1 MAASAN
7 ALVDALKSPALKDAV
22 RIALSGKNVFM
33 NSPLVATGAAVTMGN
48 LGAGANDI
56 DTDISVPY
64 LGVLGDYEARADG
77 DDAVYKKVKT
87 AKESATIQRYSLATG
102 TTRLGNTSDGGI
114 DLINELPGKMILS
127 AQKLMDQRIL
137 AAAVAAGGL
146 RRDVYNAGTPRYLD
160 WELLI
165 DAKTMFGDEQ
175 EDVVA
180 LAVSSK
186 AYGDIQKQKDSQNRP
201 LFIPNQNLQNGLP
214 GNGIIG
220 TYGGIPLVVRDS
232 LPLSGSM
239 GTVVPAG
246 TTPPVLTVTGTPFKA
261 YDLRLRVTVGGAH
274 GTAKFQF
281 STDGGVNW
289 SADISTT
296 TAGASISLVDSNVIT
311 IVGKNGTTGLT
322 VAFAAG
328 TFNVDNTYTVPPA
341 VKQRSLLLKR
351 NALAF
356 WYNAAAAAPIV
367 EYNGANDETRFF
379 SHLYFVAHRYTI
391 APGGSLPGVLVLEHN

>member
-64 LGVLGDYEARADG
+64 LGVLGDYEQRNDG
-77 DDAVYKKVKT
+77 DDAVFKKVKT
-87 AKESATIQRYSLATG
+87 AKESATIQRWSLATG

-114 DLINELPGKMILS
+114 DLINELPGKMVES
-127 AQKLMDQRIL
+127 AGVCMDKRLL

-146 RRDVYNAGTPRYLD
+146 RRDVYNSGTPRYLD

-175 EDVVA
+175 QEIAA

-186 AYGDIQKQKDSQNRP
+186 AFGDIQKQKDLQNRP
-201 LFIPNQNLQNGLP
+201 LFIPNANLQNGVP
-214 GNGIIG
+214 TNGIAG
-220 TYGGIPLVVRDS
+220 TYGGIPVVIRDS

-239 GTVVPAG
+239 GTVVPGG

-289 SADISTT
+289 SADITTT

-367 EYNGANDETRFF
+367 DYNASNDETRFY

>member
-7 ALVDALKSPALKDAV
+7 SIADAVKSPAIKDAV

-33 NSPLVATGAAVTMGN
+33 NSPLVATGAAVTMGS
-48 LGAGANDI
+48 LGLGSNDLGNSI
-56 DTDISVPY
+56 TVPY
-64 LGVLGDYEARADG
+64 LGVLGEYESRNDG

-87 AKESATIQRYSLATG
+87 ASETAILQRYSLATS
-102 TTRLGNTSDGGI
+102 TTRLGNASDGGI
-114 DLINELPGKMILS
+114 NLIDELPGKMVEQ
-127 AQKLMDQRIL
+127 AQRCMDQRVL
-137 AAAVAAGGL
+137 TAAVAAGAL
-146 RRDVYNAGTPRYLD
+146 RRDVYNSGTPRYLD

-175 EDVVA
+175 QDVVA

-186 AYGDIQKQKDSQNRP
+186 SYGDIQKQKDSQNRP

-289 SADISTT
+289 SADINTT
-296 TAGASISLVDSNVIT
+296 TAGASISLIDSNVIT
-311 IVGKNGTTGLT
+311 IVGRNGTTGLT

-328 TFNVDNTYTVPPA
+328 TFNVDNAYTVPPA

-367 EYNGANDETRFF
+367 EFNAANDETRFF